1 MIIYDADITGS
12 LKVNG
17 SDFNLSSISSSIVTN
32 SSSIASLE
40 SVSGSYANSA
50 SFASDISTNSSSIS
64 SLETVSGSY
73 ANSSSFASDISAN
86 SASIGSLNAVSSSYL
101 LNTTDTLTGDLTVT
115 GNIIATTLNVQDVT
129 ASVIYSSGSNIFGS
143 SSIDTQQFT
152 GSILTSGSI
161 EVNGDKFTVSGATGN
176 TVVGGTLN
184 SGAITST
191 GNSTFAGNVNLTSG
205 ALSITADS
213 SNAVTFTES
222 GNGLLTIAT
231 PDDIILDAA
240 GDIVIDA
247 GADDIRFKNN
257 GTEVGVINLASSNFT
272 ITSAVSDKDIIFGG
286 NDGGTGIT
294 ALTLDMSE
302 GGNATFAGNVGIG
315 VTGTPNQQLELM
327 GNNAYTSKTRFSY
340 GVGATNYFAD
350 WGYNSN
356 GNKVYLTITDGGT
369 AKDVIVANYDGNVGI
384 GTDNPQVPLQIGT
397 HLTTAPADT
406 GLCVSNRKSIRIN
419 DADGSYNFGVYIKQN
434 YSGSSYLILG
444 TTHNAVDTDALF
456 VKSGN
461 VGIGLTPNASYS
473 KLQVKAPASSYGFDL
488 IGRDAGSNSESQITF
503 WNSNQT
509 TQLAAIFNTTDNLG
523 FVTGTTERM
532 RIDSSGRVGIGVT
545 PSYANVPLHTKRL
558 GGGDAFNLFEGDSA
572 WVFGEV
578 EITGVKY
585 CQVAGRY
592 GSHSGI
598 NVTTGG
604 DVKIGGYD
612 VENPASINRVL
623 EISAAAPTGLILND
637 TRDTHPITIAN
648 EGAVLNFKYNNYNM
662 MTVSPDGNN
671 NIAIIKAKPSTYG
684 SLAILSLYGTNSA
697 TYGGS
702 VVVRSS
708 ILSQTDGTAFGANL
722 IFKTNDTSN
731 VEQEGMRITSAGISE
746 FKNNGTTA
754 SKQSSVIRLSGG
766 GAANGYT
773 LINDLYTAT
782 ESQLN
787 IGLGFSGSPV
797 VISQN
802 CKVSATVGN
811 QYLSSNAQ
819 GNTRPQAFLLDAGDF
834 VFKNTQTSATR
845 AIDSVVALDERMRI
859 ADDGKVSIGERNVY
873 ASGLTIEKSGNH
885 LFLRASTATAGKYW
899 NFDVASSNRLYI
911 VNNGGTG
918 VYMSDG
924 DTSFTGTSDESL
936 KENIKPLENVLDKI
950 KDYRCVEYNLKS
962 VPNHKKIGFIAQDWK
977 EDYPQIVDKDDE
989 GLLGIKYTETI
1000 PVLLKAIQELK
1011 AEIEI
1016 LKTQI
1021 NN

>member
-1 MIIYDADITGS
+1 M
-12 LKVNG
+12 LLWK
-17 SDFNLSSISSSIVTN
+17 
-32 SSSIASLE
+32 
-40 SVSGSYANSA
+40 SVSGSYANSS
-50 SFASDISTNSSSIS
+50 SFASDISTNSSSIA

-86 SASIGSLNAVSSSYL
+86 SSSIGSLNAVSSSYL

-129 ASVIYSSGSNIFGS
+129 ASIVYSSGSNIFGS

-176 TVVGGTLN
+176 
-184 SGAITST
+184 A
-191 GNSTFAGNVNLTSG
+191 TFAGDVSMGKLTATKSGTVAVFNSGTTNVVAKFTSTDATGVIQLVDSGGNVEIG
-205 ALSITADS
+205 A
-213 SNAVTFTES
+213 S
-222 GNGLLTIAT
+222 GNNFVISPAGGVAQLT
-231 PDDIILDAA
+231 
-240 GDIVIDA
+240 
-247 GADDIRFKNN
+247 
-257 GTEVGVINLASSNFT
+257 VGSS
-272 ITSAVSDKDIIFGG
+272 SS
-286 NDGGTGIT
+286 
-294 ALTLDMSE
+294 
-302 GGNATFAGNVGIG
+302 TFAGNVGIG

-461 VGIGLTPNASYS
+461 VGIGITPSTSFSGIEVLQLGGGMTLYGGSGDRATMASN
-473 KLQVKAPASSYGFDL
+473 L
-488 IGRDAGSNSESQITF
+488 IVN
-503 WNSNQT
+503 
-509 TQLAAIFNTTDNLG
+509 
-523 FVTGTTERM
+523 TGTAFEYVIDGLAGRFSIEDGYMIWGTAPTGIAGDVATVTTRM
-532 RIDSSGRVGIGVT
+532 TLMNDGRVGIGVT
-545 PSYANVPLHTKRL
+545 PSYTNVPLHTKRL

-578 EITGVKY
+578 EISGAKY

-623 EISAAAPTGLILND
+623 EISAASPVGLILND
-637 TRDTHPITIAN
+637 TRDAHPMYVAN
-648 EGAVLNFKYNNYNM
+648 EGAVLNFKYNTYNM

-671 NIAIIKAKPSTYG
+671 NIVIIKAKPSTYN
-684 SLAILSLYGTNSA
+684 SVAILSLYGTNSS

-708 ILSQTDGTAFGANL
+708 ILSSTDGTAFGANL

-731 VEQEGMRITSAGISE
+731 VEQERMRITSAGISE
-746 FKNNGTTA
+746 FKNDGTTA
-754 SKQSSVIRLSGG
+754 SKQNSVIRLSGG

-773 LINDLYTAT
+773 LINDTYTAT

-787 IGLGFSGSPV
+787 IGLGYSGSPV

-845 AIDSVVALDERMRI
+845 AVDSVVALDERMRI

-899 NFDVASSNRLYI
+899 NFDVASTNRLYI
-911 VNNGGTG
+911 INNGNTG
-918 VYMSDG
+918 VYINDG
-924 DTSFTGTSDESL
+924 DTSWTASSDETL
-936 KENIKPLENVLDKI
+936 KENIKPLNNVLDKI

-962 VPNHKKIGFIAQDWK
+962 DKTKDKKIGFIAQDW
-977 EDYPQIVDKDDE
+977 ENDFAPIVNKDDE
-989 GLLGIKYTETI
+989 GLLGMKYTETI

-1016 LKTQI
+1016 LK
-1021 NN
+1021 NK